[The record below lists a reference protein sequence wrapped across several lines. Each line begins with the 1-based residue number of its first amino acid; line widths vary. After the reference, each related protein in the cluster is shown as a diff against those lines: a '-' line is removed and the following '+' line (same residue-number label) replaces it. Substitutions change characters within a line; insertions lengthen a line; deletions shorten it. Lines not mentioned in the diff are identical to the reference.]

1 MKFSK
6 IFIGILAM
14 MVCLAISFSSCKKE
28 AVTATE
34 KQKVD
39 EGVSI
44 GDSTSKGINTVTY
57 YSWPPVGSYSA
68 NSSSSVTI
76 GGSCG
81 SHNGGIIRAKLLSQN
96 GNQFV
101 VRISKQNGGSFGL
114 SGIAYNRAAS
124 LCGGT
129 GGWTSYYVGNNYV
142 DVPFNVYS
150 SLTRGIL
157 NIYPMTVDGTYGY
170 SYYAEPIFVYTDPM
184 FLVKSTYTQ
193 NESLG
198 TVNGVT
204 VKASSYNLD
213 NSNDYDV
220 QCTEFCCRYYQQVY
234 GQNIVNTGQNGG
246 DACDWYDNASAKNL
260 VAYNNG
266 GSMPP
271 KPGDILCMSGGS
283 SGKGHVAIIIQ
294 VASNFV
300 KIAQQNGHMYNTLTD
315 WNAPIGGQ
323 LNYNSA
329 TNTIS
334 MPTPNSSYTIQGWL
348 RIPPYWLYHT
358 LFQKKVP
365 HFMGNLFVLF
375 LNIKCRETRQKYC
388 I

>member
-1 MKFSK
+1 MKISK
-6 IFIGILAM
+6 VFVGILAM
-14 MVCLAISFSSCKKE
+14 VFCLATSFSSCKKE
-28 AVTATE
+28 AITATE

-39 EGVSI
+39 EEVSI
-44 GDSTSKGINTVTY
+44 GDSTSKGMMTTY
-57 YSWPPVGSYSA
+57 YSSPTVGNYTS

-76 GGSCG
+76 GGTCG
-81 SHNGGIIRAKLLSQN
+81 THSGGVLRAKLQSKS
-96 GNQFV
+96 GNQFT
-101 VRISKQNGGSFGL
+101 VRISKQDGSNF
-114 SGIAYNRAAS
+114 GIAGTAYVKAAS
-124 LCGGT
+124 LCGGIA
-129 GGWTSYYVGNNYV
+129 GQISYSAGVSYV
-142 DVPFNVYS
+142 DVTFYATFS
-150 SLTRGIL
+150 QGIV
-157 NIYPMTVDGTYGY
+157 NFYPMTIDGTYGY
-170 SYYAEPIFVYTDPM
+170 RYYAEPILVYTDPM

-193 NESLG
+193 NENLG
-198 TVNGVT
+198 TVNGVI

-213 NSNDYDV
+213 NPNDLDV

-246 DACDWYDNASAKNL
+246 NACDWFSSASAKNL
-260 VAYNNG
+260 IAYSNG

-283 SGKGHVAIIIQ
+283 GLGHVAIIIQ

-365 HFMGNLFVLF
+365 HFMGNLFILF
-375 LNIKCRETRQKYC
+375 LNIKYRETRQKYC